1 MSKNPFGGYD
11 RLDKCNLQ
19 GPSILG
25 GLLIDVF
32 SDVPGERTMICKMF
46 LDDCNNYVN
55 YALAAQNGTSLDQF
69 FYASEFLLRVR
80 ASKPETW
87 QGARLMR
94 PTYFDEYLGRRVTR
108 AQALTD
114 DQLRMGCADYLWGL
128 MEMPMEFEDFIAAL
142 RAERRKRI
150 QKSQEQVDEFIAL
163 MNSSSLSRNILHKE
177 TIPLKLLSQSP
188 EDILTDPTINP
199 VDLCHL
205 ISYQPRRR
213 RRSTGSPAGHCVRGR
228 RIRICEKKP
237 AVRQAQ
243 PTKGDLFACLET
255 NSPESADSAGCCAV
269 GLSA

>member
-1 MSKNPFGGYD
+1 MSKNPVGGYD

-94 PTYFDEYLGRRVTR
+94 TTYFDEDLGKRVTR
-108 AQALTD
+108 VQALTD
-114 DQLRMGCADYLWGL
+114 EQLKMSCADYLWSL
-128 MEMPMEFEDFIAAL
+128 MEMPMEFEDFVAAL
-142 RAERRKRI
+142 RAERRKRL
-150 QKSQEQVDEFIAL
+150 QKSLEQVDEFIAL
-163 MNSSSLSRNILHKE
+163 MNNPSLSRNILHGE

-199 VDLCHL
+199 VDLCRLVRYH
-205 ISYQPRRR
+205 PRNRK
-213 RRSTGSPAGHCVRGR
+213 RSPGSPAVHCVRAR
-228 RIRICEKKP
+228 RIHACEKKP
-237 AVRQAQ
+237 VVRQTQ
-243 PTKGDLFACLET
+243 PAKGDLFACLET
-255 NSPESADSAGCCAV
+255 NPPDSADSAGRCAG